1 MVDFG
6 PFRSNSAITRH
17 EAPFTLPWADSDDP
31 GLSGYPHHAFCTLRV
46 PDYDKT
52 WTLVTEIDPGIFLIS
67 RLREIKPLGQRA
79 STARI

>member
-31 GLSGYPHHAFCTLRV
+31 GLSGYLHDAFLTV
-46 PDYDKT
+46 
-52 WTLVTEIDPGIFLIS
+52 
-67 RLREIKPLGQRA
+67 
-79 STARI
+79 